1 MKTVLN
7 YKAEN
12 DTFIIYKNETIYVE
26 KDGVSKT
33 YNHIKEYEDERGYLL
48 EELFPSSLVLFAKR
62 SLNWKLYMFE
72 GCYYEVLP
80 NKKVVY
86 FLDVNKRIKCDL
98 PKTAKEVPW
107 GNHPYRV
114 LL

>member
-12 DTFIIYKNETIYVE
+12 DTFIVYKNETIYVE
-26 KDGVSKT
+26 RDGVSKT
-33 YNHIKEYEDERGYLL
+33 YNHIKEYEDERGHLL

-62 SLNWKLYMFE
+62 NLKWKLYQLG

-80 NKKVVY
+80 NQKVVY
-86 FLDVNKRIKCDL
+86 FLDVNKRNRVDL
-98 PKTAKEVPW
+98 PKGAKEVSW
-107 GNHPYRV
+107 DKHPYRV

>member
-12 DTFIIYKNETIYVE
+12 DTFIVYKNETIYVE
-26 KDGVSKT
+26 RDGLSKT
-33 YNHIKEYEDERGYLL
+33 YNHIKEYEDEKGYLL

-62 SLNWKLYMFE
+62 NLKWKLYQLS

-80 NKKVVY
+80 SKKVVY
-86 FLDVNKRIKCDL
+86 FLDVNKRVRVDL
-98 PKTAKEVPW
+98 PKGAKEVPW
-107 GNHPYRV
+107 DNHPYRV

>member
-7 YKAEN
+7 YKAEG

-33 YNHIKEYEDERGYLL
+33 YKSIKEYEDERGYIL
-48 EELFPSSLVLFAKR
+48 EELFPSNLVLFAKR
-62 SLNWKLYMFE
+62 ELKWKLYQLGENF
-72 GCYYEVLP
+72 YEVLP
-80 NKKVVY
+80 YKSIVYSLGVNERVKV
-86 FLDVNKRIKCDL
+86 KL
-98 PKTAKEVPW
+98 PKGAKEVAW
-107 GNHPYRV
+107 SQHPYRF